1 MSDRYF
7 MGYRIH
13 YHTGFYL
20 PNTVLFSKDGI
31 KITVAMAKDALNYIL
46 SMIALKNPVIK
57 KYKKAKV
64 VFSGMKMILE
74 NNQPPQ
80 ISKEDAKTA
89 VDVLEEITNMTAQTD
104 AEKEQNARCAFIC
117 KMMIDGFGGEIR

>member
-1 MSDRYF
+1 MRDRYF

-13 YHTGFYL
+13 YNTGLYL
-20 PNTVLFSKDGI
+20 PNTVLFSKEDL
-31 KITVAMAKDALNYIL
+31 KITVSMAKDAVDYIL
-46 SMIALKNPVIK
+46 SMIALKNPVIE

-74 NNQPPQ
+74 NKQPPK

-89 VDVLEEITNMTAQTD
+89 VDVLEEITNMTARTD

-117 KMMIDGFGGEIR
+117 KLLIDGLDGVIR